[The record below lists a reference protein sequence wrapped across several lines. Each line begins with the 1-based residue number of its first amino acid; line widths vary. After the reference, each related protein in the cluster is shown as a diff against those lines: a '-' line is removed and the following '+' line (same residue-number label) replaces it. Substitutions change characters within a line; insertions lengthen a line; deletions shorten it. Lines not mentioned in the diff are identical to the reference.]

1 MISLT
6 THRPLNI
13 LLAFDGSQHSLAAI
27 DLLRDL
33 QMTKQ
38 SFVTAVGVLIPRD
51 SSNHAVMEAA
61 MEQADLRLRQEGF
74 SVNTEV
80 ILGNPAETIMQYAER
95 IHPDLI
101 VAGAKGLRHTLG
113 ILLGGVAQQIV
124 EYAEQPVLVV
134 RAPYRGIKRLL
145 LVTDGSPSS
154 QKAVEYLA
162 GASDRGDQ
170 IPCDRFPLPKNTEV
184 YVMHVLPPSPSP
196 ELIAQSWPIGPDV
209 LPPIP
214 LDREAE
220 AAWLAEEEKKG
231 QELLDQTIDFL
242 TNCSGMKATPIL
254 TRGDA
259 ATEIIQYVKDH
270 EIDLILAGSRGLS
283 EIRSWLLGSVSR
295 KLVHYANCSIL
306 IVKGSHES
314 IV

>member
-1 MISLT
+1 L
-6 THRPLNI
+6 
-13 LLAFDGSQHSLAAI
+13 
-27 DLLRDL
+27 
-33 QMTKQ
+33 
-38 SFVTAVGVLIPRD
+38 
-51 SSNHAVMEAA
+51 
-61 MEQADLRLRQEGF
+61 
-74 SVNTEV
+74 
-80 ILGNPAETIMQYAER
+80 
-95 IHPDLI
+95 
-101 VAGAKGLRHTLG
+101 
-113 ILLGGVAQQIV
+113 
-124 EYAEQPVLVV
+124 
-134 RAPYRGIKRLL
+134 
-145 LVTDGSPSS
+145 
-154 QKAVEYLA
+154 
-162 GASDRGDQ
+162 
-170 IPCDRFPLPKNTEV
+170 
-184 YVMHVLPPSPSP
+184 
-196 ELIAQSWPIGPDV
+196 LIAQSWPIGPDV